1 MILPQFQT
9 QPHIKHNNIVGCTS
23 WYPHCYPYQ
32 MLAFYHPMVG
42 WLPHHRCFTPFAP
55 AQSLEAP
62 CPLRP
67 GNGFLPGE
75 FGDGCLKISSI
86 CNTYVTDM
94 VGMIQLDVL
103 NLPASGLQDYIY
115 GGSLKKRMLRMRFFW
130 GTGPPGG
137 IHMTAEERPCD
148 HAPLSEA
155 PRHRASNGF
164 DSGNPRCPHPVCCQD
179 LGAGHFI
186 LGHKR
191 MEYKHS

>member
-1 MILPQFQT
+1 
-9 QPHIKHNNIVGCTS
+9 
-23 WYPHCYPYQ
+23 

-42 WLPHHRCFTPFAP
+42 WLPQHKCFTPFAP
-55 AQSLEAP
+55 AQLLEAP

-75 FGDGCLKISSI
+75 FGDGCLKIRSI

-94 VGMIQLDVL
+94 VGMIQLDDRL
-103 NLPASGLQDYIY
+103 MSGIFLWTTGLHLRRKSAAHAIFL
-115 GGSLKKRMLRMRFFW
+115 GHGSARRNSHDGRGKTMRPF
-130 GTGPPGG
+130 
-137 IHMTAEERPCD
+137 I
-148 HAPLSEA
+148 PLSEA